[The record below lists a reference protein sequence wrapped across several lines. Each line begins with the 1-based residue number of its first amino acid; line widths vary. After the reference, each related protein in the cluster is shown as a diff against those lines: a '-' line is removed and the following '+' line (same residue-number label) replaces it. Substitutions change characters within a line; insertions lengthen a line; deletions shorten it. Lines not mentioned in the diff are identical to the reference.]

1 MATYTY
7 KPNKRLIA
15 VLKKDGKVSV
25 LDIGKFDKDGKMS
38 TTAAAKVA
46 LLDKAKGVSKG
57 KGATGGGV

>member
-15 VLKKDGKVSV
+15 VSKQDGKVSV
-25 LDIGKFDKDGKMS
+25 LDIGKFDAGGKMT

-46 LLDKAKGVSKG
+46 LLDKAKGVTKG
-57 KGATGGGV
+57 KGA